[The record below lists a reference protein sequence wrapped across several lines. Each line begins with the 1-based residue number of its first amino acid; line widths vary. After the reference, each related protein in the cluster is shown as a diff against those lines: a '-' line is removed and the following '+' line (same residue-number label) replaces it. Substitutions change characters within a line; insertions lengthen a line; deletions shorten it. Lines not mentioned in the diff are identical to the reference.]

1 MNNYEI
7 CKGKC
12 IGVCSLVDNCWL
24 FVGGIFKKVKK
35 DEIMIEM
42 IKVMDDVVDVI
53 VYLFV

>member
-12 IGVCSLVDNCWL
+12 IGVCSLVDNCWF

-35 DEIMIEM
+35 DEIMNEMMKVIES
-42 IKVMDDVVDVI
+42 VVDVI
-53 VYLFV
+53 VYFLV